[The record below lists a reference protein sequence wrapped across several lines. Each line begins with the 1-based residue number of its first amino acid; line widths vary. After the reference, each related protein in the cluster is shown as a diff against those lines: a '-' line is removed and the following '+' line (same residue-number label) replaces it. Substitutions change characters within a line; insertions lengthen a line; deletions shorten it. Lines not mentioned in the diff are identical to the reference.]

1 MGKGARAVLV
11 ILETIMYRQE
21 LCVFCVIGV
30 EDRFFREIVGLIMQQ
45 GIDTQDFEC
54 SFWEPME
61 ARHDKSYTVLVV
73 TLER

>member
-30 EDRFFREIVGLIMQQ
+30 EDRFFREIIGLIIPQ
-45 GIDTQDFEC
+45 GH
-54 SFWEPME
+54 
-61 ARHDKSYTVLVV
+61 RYTRVLDAV
-73 TLER
+73 LGIHGSSS